1 MLGFTLGGV
10 SGSSGLVGV
19 RYPPDTCVCICNNNR
34 RVGSLQQV
42 GERSV
47 TKMWTY
53 VDVLTHLAQDEVLH
67 TWLADQGLEVPLQP
81 SEGCEAVA
89 PAVVQAVQ
97 TLENSQVRERII
109 AGLQRGAQL
118 AHPLG
123 RDAMFEAAA
132 THGDVF
138 LALVRCK
145 SDLHRSF
152 WLYVCYRAIFDQSC
166 AAEYLDANVARAQQ
180 HDLGCKVVP
189 RRDAEALQALCAEVG
204 AFYRQQFGCGDRCVA
219 QLFERSN
226 DVFVLTLHVKDLPN
240 LLLEFDGDAV
250 RQRIGHPTI
259 HIVLEYAPRTGAT
272 RSLVRGG
279 AKFHHMLV
287 NAFARHLL
295 ECDVDAQRVLRP
307 RLNLSP
313 LRDGFRVP
321 RAIEDG
327 FSVVQ
332 VKSLSLI
339 SPAGTLKLEC
349 SATAAGGRRSVTEL
363 LKEMWCE
370 DHPLTDGWRITA
382 ADIALYYP
390 PEPGRS
396 RMRQICLEI
405 TDRGRVNL
413 HKFEASLQRQLESYL
428 IDMGILRPEQTF
440 EAPSLPTGM
449 PEHTVEPSP

>member
-1 MLGFTLGGV
+1 
-10 SGSSGLVGV
+10 
-19 RYPPDTCVCICNNNR
+19 
-34 RVGSLQQV
+34 
-42 GERSV
+42 
-47 TKMWTY
+47 MWTY
-53 VDVLTHLAQDEVLH
+53 VDVLTQLASEDVLH
-67 TWLADQGLEVPLQP
+67 GWLAEQGLAAELQHL
-81 SEGCEAVA
+81 ECEDAIA
-89 PAVVQAVQ
+89 SAVVRAVQ
-97 TLENSQVRERII
+97 ALENAQTRERII

-132 THGDVF
+132 IHGDVF
-138 LALVRCK
+138 LALVACK

-152 WLYVCYRAIFDQSC
+152 WLYVCHRAIFDQAC

-189 RRDAEALQALCAEVG
+189 RRDAAALQALCAEVG

-226 DVFVLTLHVKDLPN
+226 NVFVLTLHVKDLPS

-250 RQRIGHPTI
+250 RQRIGHPSI

-279 AKFHHMLV
+279 AKFHQMLV

-295 ECDVDAQRVLRP
+295 ACEVDAQRVLRP
-307 RLNLSP
+307 RFDLSP

-327 FSVVQ
+327 FAVVQ

-339 SPAGTLKLEC
+339 SPNGTLKLEC
-349 SATAAGGRRSVTEL
+349 SATAASGRRCVTEL
-363 LKEMWCE
+363 LKDIWCE

-396 RMRQICLEI
+396 RMRQVCLEI

-440 EAPSLPTGM
+440 EALSLPTGM
-449 PEHTVEPSP
+449 PEHTVEPGP